1 ISFACVAPFL
11 GGFAGI
17 SVQSRP
23 WYEIILG
30 GLAYS
35 ITFAAP
41 FILLAL
47 FPTLLRQLPKSGSWM
62 NAMKAVMGFLELA
75 AALKFLR
82 AAELLRFGHADF
94 LTYDFVLGIYVALAI
109 VCGLY
114 LLSVYRLPHD
124 HEAPEHIGVI
134 RLLFSVLF
142 LSLAL
147 YLLPGLFKQSTGE
160 PQRPAGSV
168 FAWLD

>member
-1 ISFACVAPFL
+1 MALTFTIISFACVAPFL

-17 SVQSRP
+17 SVQARP
-23 WYEIILG
+23 RYEILLG

-47 FPTLLRQLPKSGSWM
+47 FPTLLRPLPKSGSWM

-82 AAELLRFGHADF
+82 AAEPLRFGHAEL
-94 LTYDFVLGIYVALAI
+94 LTYDFVLGLYAPLA
-109 VCGLY
+109 
-114 LLSVYRLPHD
+114 
-124 HEAPEHIGVI
+124 
-134 RLLFSVLF
+134 
-142 LSLAL
+142 
-147 YLLPGLFKQSTGE
+147 
-160 PQRPAGSV
+160 
-168 FAWLD
+168 